1 MIEMAQYDYI
11 RFLYFNQNKSKRAI
25 AREVGVHRNTVTKA
39 IENPEQKH
47 NLTVERN
54 KPVNLGFEER
64 VKWLIEENQGRP

>member
-1 MIEMAQYDYI
+1 MYQ
-11 RFLYFNQNKSKRAI
+11 
-25 AREVGVHRNTVTKA
+25 NTVTKA